1 MDAEGIKVELE
12 DLAILDIKARSKR
25 EVADIIAGEII
36 KKYGK
41 EIMQEIVKSI
51 SKDEIREEV
60 INQIAKDAVECW
72 RNSR

>member
-1 MDAEGIKVELE
+1 MDTEGIKVELE
-12 DLAILDIKARSKR
+12 DLAILDIKAKSKR

-41 EIMQEIVKSI
+41 DIMQEVVKSI
-51 SKDEIREEV
+51 SKDEIREKV

>member
-1 MDAEGIKVELE
+1 MDTEGIKVELE

-41 EIMQEIVKSI
+41 DIMQEVIKSI
-51 SKDEIREEV
+51 STDEIREKV
-60 INQIAKDAVECW
+60 IGKIADGAIESW
-72 RNSR
+72 RRG